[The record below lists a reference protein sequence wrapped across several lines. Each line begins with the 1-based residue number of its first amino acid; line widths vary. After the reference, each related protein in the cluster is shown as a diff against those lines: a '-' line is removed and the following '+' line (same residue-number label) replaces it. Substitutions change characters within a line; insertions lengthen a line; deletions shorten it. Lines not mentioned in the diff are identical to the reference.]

1 MNTSTIT
8 KKICRWQRAILPLI
22 CLLFAVAH
30 LPFVFSESSSEL
42 SAVDEDLFAA
52 LRKDDVVAASAA
64 LAAGASINAISPRGQ
79 QTPLM
84 QSVLHGRV
92 EMVRWCLDNGADTTI
107 PERDGYTPMHGAA
120 FQGHAVIADMLLKHG
135 VPLRDL
141 HKDGFEPASELTKNS
156 IPVFNPDVVFLWWV
170 RVIFCPC
177 SGRRRILCDAPR
189 AVTRRHFIE
198 SIPRSILLNF
208 YRLLFVH
215 VTVRSCWGPEP
226 RHLDTVLWF
235 LDNGV
240 PLDAIYDKCLEMTKN
255 PNTEAFLK
263 GMRASDDQEEL

>member
-1 MNTSTIT
+1 MYVSTIT
-8 KKICRWQRAILPLI
+8 KKICRRQLAILPLI
-22 CLLFAVAH
+22 RLLFAVAH

-141 HKDGFEPASELTKNS
+141 HKDGFEPA
-156 IPVFNPDVVFLWWV
+156 I
-170 RVIFCPC
+170 
-177 SGRRRILCDAPR
+177 
-189 AVTRRHFIE
+189 
-198 SIPRSILLNF
+198 
-208 YRLLFVH
+208 
-215 VTVRSCWGPEP
+215 RSCWGPEP
-226 RHLDTVLWF
+226 RHLETLQWF

-240 PLDAIYDKCLEMTKN
+240 PLDDIYDKCLEMTKN